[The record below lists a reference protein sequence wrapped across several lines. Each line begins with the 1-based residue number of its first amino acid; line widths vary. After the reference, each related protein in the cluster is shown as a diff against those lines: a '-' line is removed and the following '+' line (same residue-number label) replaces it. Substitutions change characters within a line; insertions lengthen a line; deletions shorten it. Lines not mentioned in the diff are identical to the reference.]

1 MTPAEALAH
10 YGIEW
15 LSPSS
20 CNCFAMSPA
29 AWCAQYLLKRE
40 LGVGLPA
47 IRGTAAEVG
56 VAHGL
61 KTGDS
66 DAVCVGLALDAFDA
80 RVPRSFAADV
90 DIERGAVPGIVRQ
103 ALAELRQYGDGVET
117 QVKVEY
123 RYDDLP
129 IPIIGYIDFLWPE
142 HGILV
147 DLKSQRRLASAIKPS
162 HARQVA
168 LYTTWGAGTVGN
180 ADARVA
186 YATPRE
192 CAVYGLESPH
202 QHFETLMTIARTI
215 CGFVASS
222 PDPLELTRKTV
233 PDLDHFLWNGEQARE
248 LAWEVWGI

>member
-1 MTPAEALAH
+1 MTPTEAFARH
-10 YGIEW
+10 GIEW

-20 CNCFAMSPA
+20 CNCFTMSPA

-47 IRGTAAEVG
+47 IRGTAAETG

-61 KTGDS
+61 KTGDP
-66 DAVCVGLALDAFDA
+66 DAVCVGIALEAYDA
-80 RVPRSFAADV
+80 RVPRSFDP
-90 DIERGAVPGIVRQ
+90 DQGLERGVIPGIVRT
-103 ALAELRQYGDGVET
+103 ALAELRPYGNDVET
-117 QVKVEY
+117 QIKVEY
-123 RYDDLP
+123 KHEDLP
-129 IPIIGYIDFLWPE
+129 LPFVGYIDFLWPA
-142 HGILV
+142 HNILV
-147 DLKSQRRLASAIKPS
+147 DLKSTRRMASQIKPS

-186 YATPRE
+186 YTTPRE

-202 QHFETLMTIARTI
+202 QHLDALVRIAHAICRFVTLSR
-215 CGFVASS
+215 
-222 PDPLELTRKTV
+222 DPMELTLTTV
-233 PDLDHFLWNGEQARE
+233 PDLDHFLWGGKQARE